1 MPHNV
6 LCVDDDR
13 NLCQIMA
20 KALTGEGYAVR
31 TARDGE
37 EALAAFQAAPPDLVL
52 LDLLLPRRD
61 GFGVLEAI
69 RALPAPMSETPA
81 ILLSGCSRTPEYEE
95 RAGELRANAFLT
107 KPVPLDLLLDSVRR
121 ELDGKAAPAVAPS
134 RLAGSLAELPFP
146 ALLHQLHG
154 LRATGALVLR
164 SGKKRKGVQ
173 LRDGRPVAVKSNLV
187 SECLGNLLIRMG
199 RIDDRSLRE
208 SLQRMQR
215 GEGLQ
220 GEILVAMQVL
230 EEDELVTALRIQST
244 EKLFEI
250 FEWSDGQ
257 FEFARGGRIQGASA
271 LPHDHSAA
279 DVIVGG
285 VRSRFPLERVDAFLR
300 ANGDARIVASE
311 MPFYRYQEIDLGP
324 GQERMLERLA
334 KSPRVRDL
342 LPADED
348 SRRLLYGMLAA
359 ELVQLD
365 GSNGPARAV
374 HAGAAPDSAAAAARA
389 RLAAAGLHADPEEAG
404 IRSELAALADRMRG
418 ADFFDVLGVARE
430 ATDADVRRSYVDL
443 AKRTHPDRFSGRGEA
458 IRRLAEEVFGLVSQ
472 AHQALEDAAGRER
485 YRAEL
490 VQGARLDAELD
501 EGRRALGAEQLFQHG
516 VTALRAKSFGE
527 ALQAFRKAVEVFPEE
542 GEYLAFLGWC
552 RYLGAPDD
560 GSAVQE
566 AVRVLRRAAKLAPD
580 SEKPYLF
587 LGQLYKGIG
596 HAELAERMFVRAV
609 QQNSDCVEALRELRL
624 INLRREKQ
632 RKGLVRRFLRR

>member
-1 MPHNV
+1 MPHTV

-31 TARDGE
+31 TARDGD
-37 EALAAFQAAPPDLVL
+37 EALAAFQSTPPDLVV

-95 RAGELRANAFLT
+95 RAGALRANAFLT
-107 KPVPLDLLLDSVRR
+107 KPVPLDLLLASVRR
-121 ELDGKAAPAVAPS
+121 ELDGREAPAVAPA
-134 RLAGSLAELPFP
+134 RLAGSLAELPLP

-154 LRATGALVLR
+154 MRATGALVLR
-164 SGKKRKGVQ
+164 SGKKRKGIQ
-173 LRDGRPVAVKSNLV
+173 IRDGRPVAVKSNLV

-199 RIDDRSLRE
+199 RIDDQSLCE

-230 EEDELVTALRIQST
+230 AEEELVTALRIQAT

-271 LPHDHSAA
+271 LPHDYSAA

-285 VRSRFPLERVDAFLR
+285 VRSRFPLARVDAFLR
-300 ANGDARIVASE
+300 ANADARIVASE

-324 GQERMLERLA
+324 GQERMLEAIAR
-334 KSPRVRDL
+334 SPRVRDL

-359 ELVQLD
+359 ELVQLE
-365 GSNGPARAV
+365 RAN
-374 HAGAAPDSAAAAARA
+374 GAATVAEAPDAAAAAARA
-389 RLAAAGLHADPEEAG
+389 RLAAAGLHSDPEEAG
-404 IRSELAALADRMRG
+404 IRAELTALSERMRG
-418 ADFFDVLGVARE
+418 ADFFEVLGVDRDAS
-430 ATDADVRRSYVDL
+430 DADVRRAYVDL
-443 AKRTHPDRFSGRGEA
+443 AKRTHPDRFSGRGEVV
-458 IRRLAEEVFGLVSQ
+458 RRLAEEVFGLVSQ
-472 AHQALEDAAGRER
+472 AHQTLEDAAGRER
-485 YRAEL
+485 YRVEL

-501 EGRRALGAEQLFQHG
+501 EGRRALGAEQLYQKG
-516 VTALRAKSFGE
+516 VAALRAKSFGE
-527 ALQAFRKAVEVFPEE
+527 AVAAFRKAVELFPEE
-542 GEYLAFLGWC
+542 GEYLALLGWT

-587 LGQLYKGIG
+587 LGQIYKGIG

-609 QQNSDCVEALRELRL
+609 QLNSDCVEALRELRL

-632 RKGLVRRFLRR
+632 KKGLVRRFLRR